1 MIEFKPT
8 DYKGK
13 AEPIWCPG
21 CGDFGVLSCLY
32 NALSHLRINPK
43 DLVFVSGIGC
53 SSRLPGFV
61 NGYGFHTIHGR
72 ILPVASGIKLAN
84 PALTVIGVGGDGD
97 GFSIGGGHFPH
108 AGRRNID
115 ITYIIMDNSIYGLTK
130 GQVSPTSP
138 VGHKTGST
146 PYGNLE
152 EPLNPI
158 AIAIAY
164 NVSFVARGYS
174 GKPGELTQLII
185 RAMKHK
191 GFSFIDV
198 ISPCAVFYNTY
209 KDIPN
214 MIAQIEPSHD
224 VKDRKKAFELALSEK
239 LYLGV
244 FYEIEK
250 TTFEEGVYATIKKA
264 QSRGVPGIE
273 EILAEFV

>member
-1 MIEFKPT
+1 MIEFAAK

-32 NALSHLRINPK
+32 NALSQMRINPK
-43 DLVFVSGIGC
+43 NLVFVSGIGC

-61 NGYGFHTIHGR
+61 NSYGFHTIHGR
-72 ILPVASGIKLAN
+72 VLPVASGVKLAN
-84 PALTVIGVGGDGD
+84 PELTVIGVGGDGD
-97 GFSIGGGHFPH
+97 GFSIGAGHFPH
-108 AGRRNID
+108 AARRNIN

-152 EPLNPI
+152 EPINPI
-158 AIAIAY
+158 AMAIAY

-174 GKPGELTQLII
+174 GRPAELIQLMVS
-185 RAMKHK
+185 AVEHK

-214 MIAQIEPSHD
+214 MIAPIDSSHD
-224 VKDRKKAFELALSEK
+224 VKNREKAFELALGEK

-244 FYEIEK
+244 FYKVERH
-250 TTFEEGVYATIKKA
+250 TFEEGVYATIKKA
-264 QSRGVPGIE
+264 ESRGIPKID
-273 EILAEFV
+273 EIAAEFI

>member
-1 MIEFKPT
+1 MIEFAPK

-32 NALSHLRINPK
+32 NALSSMNINPK

-61 NGYGFHTIHGR
+61 SSYGFHTTHGR
-72 ILPVASGIKLAN
+72 VLPVSTGIKIAN
-84 PALTVIGVGGDGD
+84 PELTVIGVGGDGD
-97 GFSIGGGHFPH
+97 GFGIGGGHFPH
-108 AGRRNID
+108 TARRNIN

-138 VGHKTGST
+138 FGHKTGST

-158 AIAIAY
+158 AVAVAY

-174 GKPGELTQLII
+174 GKPAELTQLIV
-185 RAMKHK
+185 RAVEHK

-198 ISPCAVFYNTY
+198 ISPCIVFYNTY
-209 KDIPN
+209 KDIPK
-214 MIAQIEPSHD
+214 MIAPIGPAHD
-224 VKDRKKAFELALSEK
+224 VRDRKKAFELALDEK

-244 FYEIEK
+244 FYEIDK
-250 TTFEEGVYATIKKA
+250 LTYEEGVQTAIQKA
-264 QSRGVPGIE
+264 ESHGVPKME
-273 EILAEFV
+273 EIFAEFA